1 MTAIRTQPSTRKTMT
16 PAQIA
21 YYTGKVIDRNKWQ
34 LPEWYDVC
42 VVTGKMYH
50 YSAFVVSVDP
60 ILYPEI
66 KAAIGYRVEDADC
79 LSDEGFDIILD
90 AMGVDFWGYF
100 DMICAKRRAEKLEA
114 EAEAAAAQPETTEAV
129 VTTVPTAIET
139 TETTETAMTRTVH
152 TFPCATYTDR
162 LQAAWEWHT
171 TYTPKADIGGGIIM
185 PAVTFKPLPT
195 ALGEGSAWHIID
207 TPTGDVLARLA
218 SIEGRDVLVSISDV
232 SYAAAFALCERY
244 IAATPVWVRYA
255 YERAHA
261 ARYGH
266 TTEVIDRAL
275 EVIAAAPAE
284 QVKAV
289 KDGAFKG
296 YATLR
301 RQDFPPKVAALTG
314 HLFIRSGHTTVFQL
328 WGKDGQYY
336 AWTYKGECV
345 NFVAA
350 NPTDADRM
358 DAAHMLALA
367 AAKVTADGAYFHG

>member
-16 PAQIA
+16 PAQVKH
-21 YYTGKVIDRNKWQ
+21 YTGKVIDRNKWE

-42 VVTGKMYH
+42 VVTGKMH
-50 YSAFVVSVDP
+50 PITDLEISIDP

-66 KAAIGYRVEDADC
+66 WSAIGFRVEDADC
-79 LSDEGFDIILD
+79 LSERGFDYILD
-90 AMGVDFWGYF
+90 ALGVDFWGYF
-100 DMICAKRRAEKLEA
+100 DMICEKRRIEKL

-139 TETTETAMTRTVH
+139 TETEGETAMTRTVH
-152 TFPCATYTDR
+152 TFPCAAYTDR

-185 PAVTFKPLPT
+185 PAVTFKPVPT

-244 IAATPVWVRYA
+244 IAVAPVWVRYA

-261 ARYGH
+261 LRYGH
-266 TTEVIDRAL
+266 ATEAIDRAL
-275 EVIAAAPAE
+275 EVIVAAPAE

-289 KDGAFKG
+289 RQGMFKG
-296 YATLR
+296 CPTLR
-301 RQDFPPKVAALTG
+301 RHEFPAKVAGLTS
-314 HLFIRSGHTTVFQL
+314 HLFIRRGHSTVFQL

-336 AWTYKGECV
+336 AWTHKGECV

-367 AAKVTADGAYFHG
+367 AAKVVADTAYFRD